1 MLIVT
6 TIEVVTTAVK
16 EREEQAVKIDRGL
29 ERERERSMSS
39 DRSYM
44 THAIIPK

>member
-6 TIEVVTTAVK
+6 TIEVVTTAGK

-29 ERERERSMSS
+29 ERKRER
-39 DRSYM
+39 DQC
-44 THAIIPK
+44 HPIVAI